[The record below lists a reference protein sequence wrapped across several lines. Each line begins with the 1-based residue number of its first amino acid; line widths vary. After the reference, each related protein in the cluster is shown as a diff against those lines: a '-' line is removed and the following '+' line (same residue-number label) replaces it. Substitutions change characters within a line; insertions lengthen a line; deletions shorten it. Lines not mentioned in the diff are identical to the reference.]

1 MAAAVALGGA
11 DDYREWARLYATAL
25 ARQAAVR
32 QVREFCDELIGPL
45 DAPLEQAAGGASAWE
60 AEVLGIPKRQLLR
73 EVVLPALS
81 ANRALQRLL
90 AEYVEMLQ
98 SL

>member
-1 MAAAVALGGA
+1 MAGGRWREFSTCAARSLEHGAAA
-11 DDYREWARLYATAL
+11 
-25 ARQAAVR
+25 
-32 QVREFCDELIGPL
+32 
-45 DAPLEQAAGGASAWE
+45 SWE
-60 AEVLGIPKRQLLR
+60 PEVLGIPKRQLLR

-81 ANRALQRLL
+81 TNRALQRLL